1 MTLSPTSKTENH
13 TREQTLSVYLPHANR
28 IQMMGINFPIHIY
41 SFWGGGVVRSVLRK
55 AGGNALSKKRTSSLF
70 VSQAKACFNQR
81 SKKKSTI
88 LNHENLGGT
97 PLKEKIKRS
106 VHLLVSRHQA
116 ADESRDQ
123 TAAHSADILGNQPNG
138 GTHLTRDTDG
148 QLSVGVR
155 LVLGAARSNEIV
167 VDV

>member
-41 SFWGGGVVRSVLRK
+41 SFWGGGGSLCTTK
-55 AGGNALSKKRTSSLF
+55 SGGKCTQQKKDF
-70 VSQAKACFNQR
+70 VSFRLTSQGLLNQR